1 MLRIHFGVF
10 LIVLLVANECMIPL
24 QLIFVILKVFPQL
37 HLQLMQ
43 IFLSS
48 KLFEDG
54 DDCVVILFDESS
66 EEKFIVIWDF

>member
-1 MLRIHFGVF
+1 MF

-37 HLQLMQ
+37 HLQLMHA
-43 IFLSS
+43 FLSS

-54 DDCVVILFDESS
+54 DD
-66 EEKFIVIWDF
+66 

>member
-43 IFLSS
+43 VFLSP

-54 DDCVVILFDESS
+54 DD
-66 EEKFIVIWDF
+66 